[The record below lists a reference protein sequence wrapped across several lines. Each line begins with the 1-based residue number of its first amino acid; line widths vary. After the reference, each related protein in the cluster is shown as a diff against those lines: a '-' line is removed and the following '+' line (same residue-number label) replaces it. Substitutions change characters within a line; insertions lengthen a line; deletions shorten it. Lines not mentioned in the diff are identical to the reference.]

1 MVRFLL
7 CEQIDMILLIVILNN
22 HATFAEHQ
30 FAQLAD
36 FLMPN
41 LRQ

>member
-7 CEQIDMILLIVILNN
+7 WKQMDMILFIVILNN
-22 HATFAEHQ
+22 QATFAEHQ
-30 FAQLAD
+30 FAQLVD

-41 LRQ
+41 LLQ

>member
-7 CEQIDMILLIVILNN
+7 WKQMDMILFIVILNN
-22 HATFAEHQ
+22 QATFAERH
-30 FAQLAD
+30 FAQLVD

-41 LRQ
+41 LLQ

>member
-7 CEQIDMILLIVILNN
+7 CEQIDMILFIVILNN
-22 HATFAEHQ
+22 HATFAERH

-36 FLMPN
+36 FLMRN
-41 LRQ
+41 LLQ

>member
-7 CEQIDMILLIVILNN
+7 WKQMDMILFIVILNN
-22 HATFAEHQ
+22 QATFAERQ
-30 FAQLAD
+30 FAQLVD